1 MEEIVKIEE
10 VYQYYLQWKRGE
22 KTWTMNEILN
32 TPITNVNIFENE
44 QMLTNRLF
52 YVVTDFYENKLRV
65 LIFYEENVFLKE
77 INDELMLVQDI
88 WGIQ

>member
-1 MEEIVKIEE
+1 

-77 INDELMLVQDI
+77 KNDELMLVQDI

>member
-1 MEEIVKIEE
+1 MTKEE
-10 VYQYYLQWKRGE
+10 VYQYYLQWKRGK
-22 KTWTMNEILN
+22 KTLTMNEILN

-77 INDELMLVQDI
+77 KNDELMLVQDI

>member
-1 MEEIVKIEE
+1 M
-10 VYQYYLQWKRGE
+10 YQYYLQGKRGE

>member
-1 MEEIVKIEE
+1 MTKEE

-52 YVVTDFYENKLRV
+52 YVVTDFYKNKLRV

>member
-1 MEEIVKIEE
+1 MTKEE

-52 YVVTDFYENKLRV
+52 YVVTDFYEKKLRV

>member
-1 MEEIVKIEE
+1 MTKEE
-10 VYQYYLQWKRGE
+10 VYQYYLQWKRGK
-22 KTWTMNEILN
+22 KTLTMNEILN
-32 TPITNVNIFENE
+32 TTITNVNIFENE

>member
-1 MEEIVKIEE
+1 MTKEE

-65 LIFYEENVFLKE
+65 LIFYEENVFLIEK
-77 INDELMLVQDI
+77 IRICTSDI
-88 WGIQ
+88 PPFG

>member
-1 MEEIVKIEE
+1 MTLEEM
-10 VYQYYLQWKRGE
+10 YQYYLQWKRGE

-32 TPITNVNIFENE
+32 TPITNENIFENE

>member
-1 MEEIVKIEE
+1 MTKEE

-52 YVVTDFYENKLRV
+52 YVVTVFYENKLRV

-77 INDELMLVQDI
+77 KNDELMLVQDI

>member
-1 MEEIVKIEE
+1 MTKEE

-77 INDELMLVQDI
+77 KTMN
-88 WGIQ
+88 

>member
-1 MEEIVKIEE
+1 MTLEE
-10 VYQYYLQWKRGE
+10 VYQYYLQWKKGE

-77 INDELMLVQDI
+77 MNDELMLVQDI

>member
-1 MEEIVKIEE
+1 M
-10 VYQYYLQWKRGE
+10 YQYYLQWKRGE

-77 INDELMLVQDI
+77 KHNKNLII
-88 WGIQ
+88 R

>member
-1 MEEIVKIEE
+1 MTKEE

-52 YVVTDFYENKLRV
+52 YVVIDFYENKLRV

>member
-1 MEEIVKIEE
+1 M
-10 VYQYYLQWKRGE
+10 YQYYLQWKRGE

-77 INDELMLVQDI
+77 KNDELMLVQDS

>member
-1 MEEIVKIEE
+1 MTKEE

-22 KTWTMNEILN
+22 RTWTMNEILN

>member
-1 MEEIVKIEE
+1 MTKEE

-52 YVVTDFYENKLRV
+52 YVVTDFYENKLKV

>member
-1 MEEIVKIEE
+1 MTKEE

-77 INDELMLVQDI
+77 KKR
-88 WGIQ
+88 

>member
-1 MEEIVKIEE
+1 MTKEE

-77 INDELMLVQDI
+77 KNDELMLV
-88 WGIQ
+88 

>member
-1 MEEIVKIEE
+1 M
-10 VYQYYLQWKRGE
+10 YQYYLQWKRGG

>member
-1 MEEIVKIEE
+1 MTKEEG
-10 VYQYYLQWKRGE
+10 YQYYLQWKRGE

-77 INDELMLVQDI
+77 KNDELMLVQDI

>member
-1 MEEIVKIEE
+1 M
-10 VYQYYLQWKRGE
+10 YQYYLQWKRGE

-52 YVVTDFYENKLRV
+52 YVVTDIYENKLRV

-77 INDELMLVQDI
+77 KNDELMLVQDI

>member
-1 MEEIVKIEE
+1 M
-10 VYQYYLQWKRGE
+10 YQYYLQWKRGE

-77 INDELMLVQDI
+77 INDELVLVQDI

>member
-1 MEEIVKIEE
+1 MTKEE

>member
-1 MEEIVKIEE
+1 
-10 VYQYYLQWKRGE
+10 
-22 KTWTMNEILN
+22 MNEILN

-44 QMLTNRLF
+44 QMLTTRLF

>member
-1 MEEIVKIEE
+1 M
-10 VYQYYLQWKRGE
+10 YQYYLQWKRGK
-22 KTWTMNEILN
+22 KTLTMNEILN

>member
-1 MEEIVKIEE
+1 MTKEE

-65 LIFYEENVFLKE
+65 LIFYEEN
-77 INDELMLVQDI
+77 DELMLVQDI

>member
-1 MEEIVKIEE
+1 M
-10 VYQYYLQWKRGE
+10 YQYYLQWKRGE

-65 LIFYEENVFLKE
+65 FIFYEENVFLKE

>member
-1 MEEIVKIEE
+1 MTKEE

-52 YVVTDFYENKLRV
+52 YVVTDFYENKL
-65 LIFYEENVFLKE
+65 
-77 INDELMLVQDI
+77 
-88 WGIQ
+88 

>member
-1 MEEIVKIEE
+1 MTKEE

-65 LIFYEENVFLKE
+65 LIFY
-77 INDELMLVQDI
+77 
-88 WGIQ
+88 

>member
-1 MEEIVKIEE
+1 M
-10 VYQYYLQWKRGE
+10 YQYYLQWKRGE
-22 KTWTMNEILN
+22 KTWTMNDILN

-77 INDELMLVQDI
+77 KNDELMLVQDI

>member
-1 MEEIVKIEE
+1 MTKEE

-32 TPITNVNIFENE
+32 TPITNVYIFENE

-77 INDELMLVQDI
+77 KNDELMLVQDI

>member
-1 MEEIVKIEE
+1 MTKEE

-44 QMLTNRLF
+44 QILTNRLF

>member
-1 MEEIVKIEE
+1 M
-10 VYQYYLQWKRGE
+10 YQYYLQWKRGE
-22 KTWTMNEILN
+22 KTLTMNEILN

-52 YVVTDFYENKLRV
+52 YVVTDFYENNRRV

>member
-1 MEEIVKIEE
+1 MTKEE

-77 INDELMLVQDI
+77 KNDELMLVQDI

>member
-1 MEEIVKIEE
+1 M
-10 VYQYYLQWKRGE
+10 
-22 KTWTMNEILN
+22 TMNEILN

>member
-1 MEEIVKIEE
+1 MTKEE

-77 INDELMLVQDI
+77 INDELMLV
-88 WGIQ
+88 

>member
-1 MEEIVKIEE
+1 MTKEEA
-10 VYQYYLQWKRGE
+10 YQYYLQWKRGE

-77 INDELMLVQDI
+77 KNDELMLVQDI

>member
-1 MEEIVKIEE
+1 MTKEE

-77 INDELMLVQDI
+77 INDELVLVQDI

>member
-1 MEEIVKIEE
+1 M
-10 VYQYYLQWKRGE
+10 YQYYLQWKRGE

-77 INDELMLVQDI
+77 MNDELMLVQDV
-88 WGIQ
+88 WEIQ

>member
-1 MEEIVKIEE
+1 MTKEE

-32 TPITNVNIFENE
+32 TPITIINIFENE

-77 INDELMLVQDI
+77 KNDELMLVQDI